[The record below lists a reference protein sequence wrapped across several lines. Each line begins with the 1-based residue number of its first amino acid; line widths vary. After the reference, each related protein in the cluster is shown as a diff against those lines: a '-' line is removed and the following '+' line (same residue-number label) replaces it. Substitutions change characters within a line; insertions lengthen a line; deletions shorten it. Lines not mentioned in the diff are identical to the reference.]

1 MKKYIFLIVLFI
13 SSCATPTQ
21 LINRALKK
29 DPEIL
34 RSRTSAEVIY
44 VTESLERGWN
54 NNERMISCVP
64 KGRYTIK
71 LEWSN
76 RFGANLWELKNVPNR
91 SECKLHSANYWNQLN
106 GCIALGLSLRDIN
119 GDGEVDATSSR
130 RAMKDFSKAMGNALE
145 AEIIIR

>member
-1 MKKYIFLIVLFI
+1 MEIRTLIIDRYSVDKTQAIGNATVLDGKGRPIFT
-13 SSCATPTQ
+13 C
-21 LINRALKK
+21 K
-29 DPEIL
+29 
-34 RSRTSAEVIY
+34 
-44 VTESLERGWN
+44 SLERGWN

-130 RAMKDFSKAMGNALE
+130 RAMKDFSRAMGNALE

>member
-1 MKKYIFLIVLFI
+1 MDIRTLIIDRFSVDKTQAVGVATVLNAKGKPIFT
-13 SSCATPTQ
+13 C
-21 LINRALKK
+21 K
-29 DPEIL
+29 
-34 RSRTSAEVIY
+34 
-44 VTESLERGWN
+44 SLERGWN
-54 NNERMISCVP
+54 NNEKMISCVP

-130 RAMKDFSKAMGNALE
+130 RAMKDFARAMGNATE

>member
-1 MKKYIFLIVLFI
+1 MDIRTLIIDRFSVDKTQAVGVATVLNAKGKPIFT
-13 SSCATPTQ
+13 C
-21 LINRALKK
+21 K
-29 DPEIL
+29 
-34 RSRTSAEVIY
+34 
-44 VTESLERGWN
+44 SLERGWN

-130 RAMKDFSKAMGNALE
+130 RAMKDFSKAMGNATE

>member
-1 MKKYIFLIVLFI
+1 MDIRTLIIDRLAVDKTQAVGVATVLNAKGKPIFT
-13 SSCATPTQ
+13 C
-21 LINRALKK
+21 K
-29 DPEIL
+29 
-34 RSRTSAEVIY
+34 
-44 VTESLERGWN
+44 SLERGWN

-91 SECKLHSANYWNQLN
+91 SECKLHSANYWHELN
-106 GCIALGLSLRDIN
+106 GCLALGLSLRDIN

-130 RAMKDFSKAMGNALE
+130 RAMKDFTRAMGNATE

>member
-1 MKKYIFLIVLFI
+1 MDIRTLIIDRFSVDKTQAVGVATVLN
-13 SSCATPTQ
+13 AKGKP
-21 LINRALKK
+21 
-29 DPEIL
+29 IL
-34 RSRTSAEVIY
+34 TCK
-44 VTESLERGWN
+44 SLERGWN
-54 NNERMISCVP
+54 NNEKMISCVP

-130 RAMKDFSKAMGNALE
+130 RAMKDFTRAMGNATE

>member
-1 MKKYIFLIVLFI
+1 MDIRTLIIDRFSVDKTQAVGVARVLNAKGKPIFT
-13 SSCATPTQ
+13 C
-21 LINRALKK
+21 K
-29 DPEIL
+29 
-34 RSRTSAEVIY
+34 
-44 VTESLERGWN
+44 SLERGWN
-54 NNERMISCVP
+54 NNEKMISCVP

-130 RAMKDFSKAMGNALE
+130 RAMIGFTQAMGNATE

>member
-1 MKKYIFLIVLFI
+1 MDIRTLIIDRYSVDKTQAIGSATVLDGKGRPIFT
-13 SSCATPTQ
+13 C
-21 LINRALKK
+21 K
-29 DPEIL
+29 
-34 RSRTSAEVIY
+34 
-44 VTESLERGWN
+44 SLERGWN

-130 RAMKDFSKAMGNALE
+130 RAMKDFTRAMGNALE

>member
-1 MKKYIFLIVLFI
+1 MKIRTLIIDRYSVDKTQAVGNATVLDGKGKPIFN
-13 SSCATPTQ
+13 C
-21 LINRALKK
+21 K
-29 DPEIL
+29 
-34 RSRTSAEVIY
+34 
-44 VTESLERGWN
+44 SLERGWN
-54 NNERMISCVP
+54 NNEKMISCVP
-64 KGRYTIK
+64 KGRYTMK

-91 SECKLHSANYWNQLN
+91 SECKLHSANYWSQLN

-130 RAMKDFSKAMGNALE
+130 RAMTEFAIAMGGALE